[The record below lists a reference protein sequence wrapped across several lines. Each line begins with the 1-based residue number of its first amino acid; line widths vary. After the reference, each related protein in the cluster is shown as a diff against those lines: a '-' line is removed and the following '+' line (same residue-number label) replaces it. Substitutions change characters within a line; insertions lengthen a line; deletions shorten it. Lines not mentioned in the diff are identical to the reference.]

1 MTDTEREICRLA
13 SKGCSPETIWAIL
26 FSGTETDTA
35 VVDVATVYN
44 RHASTIAQMRL
55 VWSAGQR
62 AKNAT
67 RDCVE
72 V

>member
-1 MTDTEREICRLA
+1 MTETEREICRLA
-13 SKGCSPETIWAIL
+13 SKGCSPETIWSIL

-44 RHASTIAQMRL
+44 KHAPTIAQMRL
-55 VWSAGQR
+55 VWSAGQK
-62 AKNAT
+62 AMNAA
-67 RDCVE
+67 RECVE